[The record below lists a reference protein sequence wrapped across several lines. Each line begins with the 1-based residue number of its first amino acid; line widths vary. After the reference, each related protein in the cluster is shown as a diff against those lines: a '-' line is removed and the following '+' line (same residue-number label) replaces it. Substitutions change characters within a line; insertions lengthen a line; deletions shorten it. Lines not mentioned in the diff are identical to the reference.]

1 MGLGGE
7 SRSSAEGEAIVLSTY
22 HILCTP
28 HYLRLIKERFWDI
41 RSPDVEHFIF
51 RWSSSD
57 WIFIVNQV
65 AVGIMLDHEPMY
77 IIPVVEDLTSKN
89 MSAHPPAKLVTLLFK
104 PLMSKELGI
113 EIVYLKGAMVDMDG
127 RLLLTEEG
135 MMVDVILT
143 TVEMEEAGDI
153 PAIGC
158 EKDIRWLEG
167 EIVAIEFESFVEVGD
182 ILTVM
187 TEFVH

>member
-1 MGLGGE
+1 
-7 SRSSAEGEAIVLSTY
+7 
-22 HILCTP
+22 
-28 HYLRLIKERFWDI
+28 
-41 RSPDVEHFIF
+41 
-51 RWSSSD
+51 
-57 WIFIVNQV
+57 
-65 AVGIMLDHEPMY
+65 MY
-77 IIPVVEDLTSKN
+77 IIPVVKDLTPKN